1 MSEPVNPSEGLST
14 VTPYF
19 TVPDADGFITFL
31 HALFGAELIKETRYG
46 DGTVQHARLRI
57 GTSVLMLNQATADY
71 PANISQMHIQ
81 VSDAVA
87 AHAKALEL
95 GATSLMSP
103 NLRPHGEHMAGITD
117 PYGNIWWL
125 ASPAKS

>member
-1 MSEPVNPSEGLST
+1 MSNKVNPSEGLST

-81 VSDAVA
+81 VSSTPLDKC
-87 AHAKALEL
+87 HHLKYNHYQN
-95 GATSLMSP
+95 S
-103 NLRPHGEHMAGITD
+103 NPHRRNCTRD
-117 PYGNIWWL
+117 
-125 ASPAKS
+125 

>member
-1 MSEPVNPSEGLST
+1 MSNPTNPSQGLST

-31 HALFGAELIKETRYG
+31 RDLFDAELIKETRYG

-57 GTSVLMLNQATADY
+57 GTSVLMLNQATPDS

-81 VSDAVA
+81 VSDAA
-87 AHAKALEL
+87 EAHAKALEL
-95 GATSLMSP
+95 GAISLMPP
-103 NLRPHGEHMAGITD
+103 NLRPHGEHMAGIAD
-117 PYGNIWWL
+117 PFGNIWWL
-125 ASPAKS
+125 ASRA